1 MDYDVETVA
10 QTGKSFFNFD
20 KLLEIT
26 SIFISFSGKMYPYII
41 WLNSWILRYI
51 FYFLF

>member
-10 QTGKSFFNFD
+10 QTGKSFFYFD

-26 SIFISFSGKMYPYII
+26 YLFPFQAKC
-41 WLNSWILRYI
+41 ILA
-51 FYFLF
+51 LFD